1 VTLQTVLKSLLIIT
15 SGEHKWA
22 RLCGLTML
30 LPHGYEGQGPEHSS
44 ARIERY
50 LQLCAEHNIQV
61 CVPTTPS
68 QVFHMLRRQV
78 KRPLRKPLIAITP
91 KSLLRHKEAISTL
104 DDLSSG
110 TFQTVIGDT
119 ESVDPRKVI
128 RAIMCSGK
136 VYFDLLEYQRKNE
149 IADTIIVRMEQ
160 LYPFPGDDLEA
171 VLSVYPKITDVVW
184 CQEEPQNQG
193 AWYSTQ
199 HRMRRVIKELSEKIY
214 LRYAGRKSSAAPAA
228 GYISVHIEEQNALV
242 NQAFGVE

>member
-1 VTLQTVLKSLLIIT
+1 
-15 SGEHKWA
+15 
-22 RLCGLTML
+22 
-30 LPHGYEGQGPEHSS
+30 
-44 ARIERY
+44 
-50 LQLCAEHNIQV
+50 
-61 CVPTTPS
+61 
-68 QVFHMLRRQV
+68 
-78 KRPLRKPLIAITP
+78 
-91 KSLLRHKEAISTL
+91 
-104 DDLSSG
+104 
-110 TFQTVIGDT
+110 
-119 ESVDPRKVI
+119 
-128 RAIMCSGK
+128 
-136 VYFDLLEYQRKNE
+136 
-149 IADTIIVRMEQ
+149 MEQ